1 MGRAL
6 PKSDSTSRIT
16 RTSLGICA
24 LIAVALTA
32 SACSTSS
39 PATSRAA
46 KPSGEWPYPNGDLAN
61 DRVAPASVISSANI
75 SKLKEAWTLKLA
87 GKGATNVDGAGSF
100 AANPVVVNG
109 VVYIQDL
116 EANVYAV
123 DLATGKLKWEY
134 PVNIPEASGP
144 GPDGVAVAN
153 GTVYGDSST
162 AVFALSA
169 ATGKPVWVDSH
180 LLSNGDGKFEI
191 QPQAANGRVYISSA
205 YGDGPSGGVVMALD
219 AATGKRLWSFNT
231 IRTPDQAVQAIGA
244 GAGGAWETPLVG
256 SDGSVTFGIGNPYQ
270 SLSAAVSHPAA
281 QLYTD
286 SEVNLDAATGKLRWY
301 YQVLPNDFY
310 DHDIQDSP
318 IAASINGAP
327 VIVGGGKL
335 GYVCAWNARTG
346 KLAWKTSV
354 GEHDGHDNDSVLA
367 LEHKL
372 TLQAPYTYEPGGY
385 GGVLTD
391 MALAA
396 GTVYV
401 ATVDLPF
408 KETSAK
414 TVAPL
419 PENSGAGEIEALS
432 LATGK
437 VEWDTKVPQMPLG
450 AATISNDLVISTLFH
465 GELIALNRGTGAIV
479 YQHKLPTTTNA
490 PIAIAGNAVII
501 PAGGPLTN
509 GRHTGGNPQLI
520 AYTVP

>member
-1 MGRAL
+1 MEAVMGRAL
-6 PKSDSTSRIT
+6 PKSDSTSRIART
-16 RTSLGICA
+16 RLGICA

-32 SACSTSS
+32 SACGTSS

-205 YGDGPSGGVVMALD
+205 YGDGPGGGVVMALD
-219 AATGKRLWSFNT
+219 AATGKRLWSFDT

-286 SEVNLDAATGKLRWY
+286 SEVTWTRR
-301 YQVLPNDFY
+301 P
-310 DHDIQDSP
+310 
-318 IAASINGAP
+318 AS
-327 VIVGGGKL
+327 
-335 GYVCAWNARTG
+335 C
-346 KLAWKTSV
+346 
-354 GEHDGHDNDSVLA
+354 
-367 LEHKL
+367 
-372 TLQAPYTYEPGGY
+372 
-385 GGVLTD
+385 
-391 MALAA
+391 A
-396 GTVYV
+396 GT
-401 ATVDLPF
+401 TRSCPM
-408 KETSAK
+408 TS
-414 TVAPL
+414 
-419 PENSGAGEIEALS
+419 
-432 LATGK
+432 
-437 VEWDTKVPQMPLG
+437 
-450 AATISNDLVISTLFH
+450 
-465 GELIALNRGTGAIV
+465 
-479 YQHKLPTTTNA
+479 TTTTSR
-490 PIAIAGNAVII
+490 IRRSR
-501 PAGGPLTN
+501 PASTERP
-509 GRHTGGNPQLI
+509 
-520 AYTVP
+520 

>member
-16 RTSLGICA
+16 RTRLGICA
-24 LIAVALTA
+24 LIAVALTV
-32 SACSTSS
+32 SACGTSS
-39 PATSRAA
+39 PATSKAA

-61 DRVAPASVISSANI
+61 DKVAPASVISSANI

-205 YGDGPSGGVVMALD
+205 YGDGPGGGVVMALD

-231 IRTPDQAVQAIGA
+231 IRTPDPAVQAIGA
-244 GAGGAWETPLVG
+244 GAGGTGATPVISACASGDLRQARHRLGDRLARGFGGLGGLVQLRIDPG
-256 SDGSVTFGIGNPYQ
+256 QVGGIDEPPVIEAFSWL
-270 SLSAAVSHPAA
+270 SLLA
-281 QLYTD
+281 
-286 SEVNLDAATGKLRWY
+286 
-301 YQVLPNDFY
+301 
-310 DHDIQDSP
+310 
-318 IAASINGAP
+318 AASSGAT
-327 VIVGGGKL
+327 
-335 GYVCAWNARTG
+335 TG
-346 KLAWKTSV
+346 LNTL
-354 GEHDGHDNDSVLA
+354 LA
-367 LEHKL
+367 LASC
-372 TLQAPYTYEPGGY
+372 T
-385 GGVLTD
+385 
-391 MALAA
+391 
-396 GTVYV
+396 
-401 ATVDLPF
+401 
-408 KETSAK
+408 
-414 TVAPL
+414 
-419 PENSGAGEIEALS
+419 
-432 LATGK
+432 
-437 VEWDTKVPQMPLG
+437 
-450 AATISNDLVISTLFH
+450 
-465 GELIALNRGTGAIV
+465 AIFSSW
-479 YQHKLPTTTNA
+479 
-490 PIAIAGNAVII
+490 
-501 PAGGPLTN
+501 
-509 GRHTGGNPQLI
+509 
-520 AYTVP
+520 

>member
-16 RTSLGICA
+16 RTRLGICA

-39 PATSRAA
+39 PATSKAA

-180 LLSNGDGKFEI
+180 LLSNGDG
-191 QPQAANGRVYISSA
+191 SSRSSRKRRTA
-205 YGDGPSGGVVMALD
+205 GSTSPVPM
-219 AATGKRLWSFNT
+219 ATG
-231 IRTPDQAVQAIGA
+231 PAVV
-244 GAGGAWETPLVG
+244 W
-256 SDGSVTFGIGNPYQ
+256 
-270 SLSAAVSHPAA
+270 
-281 QLYTD
+281 
-286 SEVNLDAATGKLRWY
+286 
-301 YQVLPNDFY
+301 
-310 DHDIQDSP
+310 
-318 IAASINGAP
+318 
-327 VIVGGGKL
+327 
-335 GYVCAWNARTG
+335 
-346 KLAWKTSV
+346 
-354 GEHDGHDNDSVLA
+354 
-367 LEHKL
+367 
-372 TLQAPYTYEPGGY
+372 
-385 GGVLTD
+385 
-391 MALAA
+391 
-396 GTVYV
+396 
-401 ATVDLPF
+401 
-408 KETSAK
+408 
-414 TVAPL
+414 
-419 PENSGAGEIEALS
+419 
-432 LATGK
+432 
-437 VEWDTKVPQMPLG
+437 
-450 AATISNDLVISTLFH
+450 
-465 GELIALNRGTGAIV
+465 
-479 YQHKLPTTTNA
+479 
-490 PIAIAGNAVII
+490 
-501 PAGGPLTN
+501 
-509 GRHTGGNPQLI
+509 
-520 AYTVP
+520 